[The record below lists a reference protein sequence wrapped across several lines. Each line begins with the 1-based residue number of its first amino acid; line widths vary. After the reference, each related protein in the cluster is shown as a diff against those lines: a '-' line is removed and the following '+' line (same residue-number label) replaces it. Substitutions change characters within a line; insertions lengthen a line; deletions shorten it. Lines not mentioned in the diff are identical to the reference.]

1 MKTLTYYE
9 LDLGLNH
16 VVRKW
21 SEVIDA
27 RSNYLISVPGGND
40 GPSGVLVCSENYIT
54 WMHQDCESIRIPIP
68 RRPNRMDNYLG
79 EDQERGVIII
89 SSVLLKMKHA
99 LFIFVQTEDGD
110 IFKITIDSVNNDGY
124 SKIEE
129 IKIKYF
135 DTVPASSGMCLLKTG
150 FLFVASETGNQ

>member
-1 MKTLTYYE
+1 
-9 LDLGLNH
+9 
-16 VVRKW
+16 
-21 SEVIDA
+21 
-27 RSNYLISVPGGND
+27 
-40 GPSGVLVCSENYIT
+40 
-54 WMHQDCESIRIPIP
+54 MHQDCESIRIPIP
-68 RRPNRMDNYLG
+68 RRMNRMDNYLG
-79 EDQERGVIII
+79 EEKERGVIII

-135 DTVPASSGMCLLKTG
+135 DTVPAASGMCLLKTG
-150 FLFVASETGNQ
+150 FLFIASETGNQYVLIFKLLLLLLLLLLLFLIIILLIKNLYLIINNLTNNNMKIKNN